1 MKHEV
6 MMVRAL
12 RVAVGVALLHVGFAV
27 MGVTAGTIV
36 GIVGL
41 VPLLTGLVGWC
52 PLYSVFG
59 IRTTG
64 TADSSS

>member
-1 MKHEV
+1 MLV
-6 MMVRAL
+6 I
-12 RVAVGVALLHVGFAV
+12 GFAV
-27 MGVTAGTIV
+27 IGGTAGTIV

-41 VPLLTGLVGWC
+41 VPLLTGVAGWC

-64 TADSSS
+64 TADPAS